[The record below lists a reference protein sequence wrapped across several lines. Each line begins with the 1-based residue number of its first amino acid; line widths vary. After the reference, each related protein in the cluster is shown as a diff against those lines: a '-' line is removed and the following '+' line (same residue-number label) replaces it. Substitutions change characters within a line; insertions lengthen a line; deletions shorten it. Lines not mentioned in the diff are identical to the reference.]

1 MPGTGVFLLA
11 LYGYIILVT
20 RYWEFAHILGCIE
33 VPVLKP
39 LQKSSRNFSKKQY
52 LRVSVFNSS
61 FTLYSQQVM

>member
-33 VPVLKP
+33 VPV
-39 LQKSSRNFSKKQY
+39 QKSSRNFSKEQY

-61 FTLYSQQVM
+61 FTLYSQHVM